1 MAWLLDTN
9 IVSDLLRNPHGA
21 AADRLRRLDPPD
33 VATSIVVLG
42 ELRYGLA
49 KKPLA
54 RLEAQLEA
62 VLTALEVLPLDP
74 PVEEHYGK
82 LRADLEA
89 RGAPIGANDM
99 WIAAHALALD
109 RILVTA
115 NTREF
120 ERVSGLKIENWL

>member
-9 IVSDLLRNPHGA
+9 IVSDILRNPRGA
-21 AADRLRRLDPPD
+21 AAERLRGVDPQD
-33 VATSIVVLG
+33 VAISIVVLG

-49 KKPLA
+49 KKPHA

-62 VLTALEVLPLDP
+62 VLGALEVLPLDAP
-74 PVEEHYGK
+74 AEDQYGR

-109 RILVTA
+109 RTLVTA

-120 ERVSGLKIENWL
+120 ERVSGLSIENWL